1 MDRQKA
7 VGVVLLGLIGL
18 YFALQGREEAS
29 PPSRPASSPR
39 EERVG
44 GEGGE
49 CLARVRVAALG
60 YQEVRLEVE
69 GQAWTLRLSWPGGGL
84 QVETPRVCSGG
95 ECKVPIPP
103 GVRPVEVRLDGC
115 PPLVLGE

>member
-1 MDRQKA
+1 MDRQKV

-18 YFALQGREEAS
+18 YFAFQGREEAPS
-29 PPSRPASSPR
+29 PSGPASPPR
-39 EERVG
+39 EERVEE
-44 GEGGE
+44 EGGE

-60 YQEVRLEVE
+60 YQEVRLELE
-69 GQAWTLRLSWPGGGL
+69 GQAWAIRLSWPGGGL

-103 GVRPVEVRLDGC
+103 GVRPVEVRVDAC
-115 PPLVLGE
+115 PPLLLGE